1 MKGVFTMKDSLRELG
16 IKVIEE
22 LMKMGLTDEE
32 IKKIL
37 LNTLKLTL
45 LDKDPDFLKEKLLN
59 LEGENL
65 FDNLD

>member
-1 MKGVFTMKDSLRELG
+1 MKDSLRELG